1 MMDTIVN
8 IYRERGM
15 IICEIPIINL
25 EITCEFITI
34 RELAD
39 MRVKVSVCYGGFNSI
54 HFTTRKADLHIDTKG
69 LREIQADDKNTYWE
83 VNEYYKEE

>member
-1 MMDTIVN
+1 MDAIVN

-39 MRVKVSVCYGGFNSI
+39 MRVKVSVNYGGFNSI
-54 HFTTRKADLHIDTKG
+54 HFTTRKADLRINTEG
-69 LREIQADDKNTYWE
+69 LKEIHADDMKTYWE
-83 VNEYYKEE
+83 VDEYYKAI